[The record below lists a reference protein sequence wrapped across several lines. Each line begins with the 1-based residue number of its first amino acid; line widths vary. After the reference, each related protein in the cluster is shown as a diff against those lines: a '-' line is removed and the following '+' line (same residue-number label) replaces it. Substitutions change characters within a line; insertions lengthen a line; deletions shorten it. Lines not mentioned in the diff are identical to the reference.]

1 MSITRLETTEGF
13 AEASKLLE
21 KSQSGTAP
29 VANGSDSDSNKTPTV
44 NKVEL
49 EAAVK
54 KLNELVS
61 AATTIMFSVDEDSGK
76 TIVKVVDMETQTVLR
91 QIPNEEALA
100 MARNMDRLQGLVLR
114 QQA

>member
-1 MSITRLETTEGF
+1 MTITRIDMTEGF
-13 AEASKLLE
+13 AEPNKLLE
-21 KSQSGTAP
+21 KSPPREMEAVNDSGKEVPAIR
-29 VANGSDSDSNKTPTV
+29 KI
-44 NKVEL
+44 EL

-54 KLNELVS
+54 KLNDLVS
-61 AATTIMFSVDEDSGK
+61 AATTIMFSLDEDSGK
-76 TIVKVVDMETQTVLR
+76 TVIKVIDMETQTVLR